1 MIRNPQSL
9 EVDKHHNC
17 CKMCDCAGGLLL
29 LAFLGF
35 LGLIII
41 CTGLDRI
48 EKEAECLKKKVDGLN
63 NALELNKAEAK
74 EKKVEEV
81 IVVELDKQNRLRI
94 EGGKVIVEDKHALD
108 SGEGG
113 EKEEVKFNQQRTSF
127 LRVRR
132 PIINGR
138 KN

>member
-1 MIRNPQSL
+1 MRLISTTTAA
-9 EVDKHHNC
+9 
-17 CKMCDCAGGLLL
+17 MCDCAGGLLL

-41 CTGLDRI
+41 CTGMDRI
-48 EKEAECLKKKVDGLN
+48 EGRVYSIQKEAECLKKKVDGLN

>member
-1 MIRNPQSL
+1 
-9 EVDKHHNC
+9 
-17 CKMCDCAGGLLL
+17 MCDCAGGLLL
-29 LAFLGF
+29 LTFLGF

-48 EKEAECLKKKVDGLN
+48 EGRVYSIQKEAECLKKKVDDLS

-81 IVVELDKQNRLRI
+81 IVVELDKENRVRI
-94 EGGKVIVEDKHALD
+94 EGGTGKVIVEDKHALD

-113 EKEEVKFNQQRTSF
+113 GEGGGEVQPAEDQLSEGEAPLHQWQEELN
-127 LRVRR
+127 
-132 PIINGR
+132 
-138 KN
+138 

>member
-1 MIRNPQSL
+1 
-9 EVDKHHNC
+9 
-17 CKMCDCAGGLLL
+17 MCDCAGGLLL

-41 CTGLDRI
+41 CTGMDRI
-48 EKEAECLKKKVDGLN
+48 EGRVYSIQKEAECLKKKVDGLN

-81 IVVELDKQNRLRI
+81 IVVELDKENRVRI
-94 EGGKVIVEDKHALD
+94 EGGKVIVEDKYALD

-113 EKEEVKFNQQRTSF
+113 EKEEVKFNQQRTST